1 MFAGRKLLIA
11 TKHQKE
17 QVIAPLLEKELGV
30 TCIVS
35 DTIDTDILGTFTG
48 EIERT
53 DDPLT
58 TARNKCLLAMA
69 HHTCDLAIASEG
81 SFGAHP
87 SIPFLSADEEW
98 VLLVDKQ
105 NELEVWAREVSTQ
118 TNFNGRMI
126 QTEEQL
132 FDFAEKV
139 LFPSH
144 GLIVRK
150 TKEDVT
156 EIVKGITDPSI
167 LLETFQSFARE
178 NGSAY
183 VETDMRALYNPTRM
197 SVIEKATQSL
207 VAKLKSI
214 CPECATPGF
223 SITSSQTGL
232 PCDWCGLPTPSVI
245 SYQYTCIKCS
255 YTRQEMFPHDK
266 TTEDPMYCIRCNP

>member
-1 MFAGRKLLIA
+1 MFAGRKLLIS
-11 TKHQKE
+11 TKHHKE
-17 QVIAPLLEKELGV
+17 RVIAPLLEKELGV
-30 TCIVS
+30 ICIVP

-58 TARNKCLLAMA
+58 TARNKCLMAMA

-87 SIPFLSADEEW
+87 SIPFLSADDEW
-98 VLLVDKQ
+98 VLLVDKR
-105 NELEVWAREVSTQ
+105 NGLEIWAREVSTQ
-118 TNFNGRMI
+118 TNFNGELI

-132 FDFAEKV
+132 WTFADKV

-144 GLIVRK
+144 GLIIRK
-150 TKEDVT
+150 TKEDVSGV
-156 EIVKGITDPSI
+156 VKGIVDKSI
-167 LLETFQSFARE
+167 LLETFQSFVRE

-183 VETDMRALYNPTRM
+183 IETDMRALYNPTRM

-207 VAKLKSI
+207 VAKLQSK

-223 SITSSQTGL
+223 SITSSRTGL
-232 PCDWCGLPTPSVI
+232 PCAWCGFPTPSVL
-245 SYQYTCIKCS
+245 SYHYTCIKCS
-255 YTRQEMFPHDK
+255 YTREEMFPNHK